1 MAKQGTGRRIRLGLI
16 GAGLIG
22 RRHAELIA
30 ADSDLDLVGIADPAD
45 AGREL
50 ARRHGA
56 DHHDDFREL
65 IDRHALD
72 GVVIAAP
79 NQLHAEIGLACLEQ
93 GLPLLVE
100 KPIADTFEAGAA
112 LVRAAEGR
120 GLPLLVG
127 HHRRFNAAV
136 EATHA
141 MLRGGRIGDLVAV
154 AAVWGVRKPDD
165 YFEAAAWR
173 RAEGGGPVLINLIH
187 DIDCLRHFAG
197 EIEEVRAITSNV
209 QRGFEVEDTAAAL
222 LRFASGALGTV
233 TLTDCAPSPWGW
245 EAGSN
250 DNPGIA
256 GSGRNCYRFFGTA
269 GSLEFPNLV
278 LWRHDGGAAGDW
290 RQPLHATPCPQP
302 SNDALAAELRHFG
315 RVIRGEE
322 PPRVSGREG
331 LATLSATLAVK
342 ESARSG
348 RPVRPRVL
356 D

>member
-1 MAKQGTGRRIRLGLI
+1 MAARADRDRVRLGLI

-22 RRHAELIA
+22 RRHAEIIA
-30 ADSDLDLVGIADPAD
+30 VDDGLDLAGIADPSD
-45 AGREL
+45 AGRAV
-50 ARRHGA
+50 ARQHGA
-56 DHHDDFREL
+56 EHYDDYRAL
-65 IDRHALD
+65 IDRHPPD

-79 NQLHAEIGLACLEQ
+79 NQLHAEIGLACIEK

-112 LVRAAEGR
+112 LVAAAEGR
-120 GLPLLVG
+120 GLPLLIG
-127 HHRRFNAAV
+127 HHRRFNAMV
-136 EATHA
+136 EATRA
-141 MLRGGRIGDLVAV
+141 MLQEGRIGELVAV
-154 AAVWGVRKPDD
+154 SALWGVRKPDD
-165 YFEAAAWR
+165 YFEAAWR
-173 RAEGGGPVLINLIH
+173 RSEGGGPVLLNLIH

-197 EIEEVRAITSNV
+197 EIEEVQAITGNA
-209 QRGFEVEDTAAAL
+209 RRRLDVEDTAVAL
-222 LRFASGALGTV
+222 LRFANGALGTI

-256 GSGRNCYRFFGTA
+256 GSGRNCYYFFGTA

-278 LWRHDGGAAGDW
+278 LWRHDRDATGDW
-290 RQPLHATPCPQP
+290 SVALQATPSPQP

-322 PPRVSGREG
+322 SPRVSGREG

-342 ESARSG
+342 ESARLG
-348 RPVRPRVL
+348 RPVRPRTL